1 MSKVGCSG
9 WEDMVVDVVE
19 LEESRRC
26 CATSDAGEVLEET
39 AAIYAELPPAM
50 CWEIRDSR
58 LAGRGGM
65 ILRLLRGR
73 DRYIGIYVRSSSCAR
88 QLVLVVG
95 VVHCPIRKTPPMKNA
110 GSRLSTLWGF
120 GFAPVL
126 FYLLNSVNT
135 DQQVDT

>member
-1 MSKVGCSG
+1 MGCSG
-9 WEDMVVDVVE
+9 WEDMVVVIVE

-26 CATSDAGEVLEET
+26 CPKVAVGGVLEEA

-73 DRYIGIYVRSSSCAR
+73 DRYIDIQVRRVVPVAR
-88 QLVLVVG
+88 
-95 VVHCPIRKTPPMKNA
+95 
-110 GSRLSTLWGF
+110 
-120 GFAPVL
+120 
-126 FYLLNSVNT
+126 VNWS
-135 DQQVDT
+135 